1 MPKLF
6 SLLPCQNNFLTC
18 LINFPTN
25 KWIQKFSKKKSVP
38 RTRGPERSF
47 RWLDVLNFSVKCF
60 VFLGEF
66 FLFLYDILEFFGI
79 LGEIFGVTRLE
90 RHLHACTHSWSLVI
104 WPLSPLSP
112 LCLQSPL
119 SPLFILQLLELF
131 VWEVPWSPA
140 DLFELTWPPT
150 FRGRT

>member
-1 MPKLF
+1 MTRILCVPDPRGNQF
-6 SLLPCQNNFLTC
+6 SCQQMNSEIQQKKC
-18 LINFPTN
+18 PTN
-25 KWIQKFSKKKSVP
+25 
-38 RTRGPERSF
+38 TGPERSF
-47 RWLDVLNFSVKCF
+47 RCLDVLNFLVKCF

-66 FLFLYDILEFFGI
+66 CLFLYDILEFFLGI

-131 VWEVPWSPA
+131 VLGGSLISRPPA
-140 DLFELTWPPT
+140 DLFELAWPPT